1 MKILSPHSRGMLFL
15 TGAFALAGTSVISAR
30 FVAGKLGTFTITAVS
45 LFFALLLLVPLAG
58 SRIIESIRGASARDW
73 AYLFLQAL
81 FGIFLFRVFLLLG
94 LLHTTS
100 VEAGILTGATPAI
113 TAVLSGLLLK
123 EKMGPSKIIGILS
136 TVAGVLFI
144 QGLFMPGKC
153 FMPEH
158 IFGNVLVLC
167 AASCESIFNVCSRIA
182 VVRARPADKAAMPP
196 MVKTV
201 LVSLIAMSL
210 CLIPACFEQPV
221 GFLAKLGLQ
230 GWLSLIW
237 YGVFVT
243 ALAFLF
249 WYSGI
254 KRCPASTAA
263 AFSGMMP
270 FTALLL
276 SVLILGE
283 RAAIQQWCGGI
294 LVVSGMALIGR
305 ERNKL
310 SDQEAF

>member
-1 MKILSPHSRGMLFL
+1 MKRSRPQIKVILFL

-30 FVAGKLGTFTITAVS
+30 FVSEKLGTFTITAVS

-58 SRIIESIRGASARDW
+58 RQIIVSIRGASVRDW
-73 AYLFLQAL
+73 AYLFFQAL
-81 FGIFLFRVFLLLG
+81 FGIFLFRMFLLFG
-94 LLHTTS
+94 LLYTTS
-100 VEAGILTGATPAI
+100 AEAGILTGATPAI
-113 TAVLSGLLLK
+113 TALLSGLLLK
-123 EKMGPSKIIGILS
+123 EKMSVSKVIGIIC
-136 TVAGVLFI
+136 TAAGVLFI
-144 QGLFMPGKC
+144 QGLLTPGRSFMTEH
-153 FMPEH
+153 MP
-158 IFGNVLVLC
+158 GNVLVLC
-167 AASCESIFNVCSRIA
+167 AVACESLFTVCSRVA
-182 VVRARPADKAAMPP
+182 VIRARSAEKAEMPP
-196 MVKTV
+196 IAKTT
-201 LVSLIAMSL
+201 LVSLIAMLL

-221 GFLAKLGLQ
+221 GSLAKLELY

-243 ALAFLF
+243 ALAFLL

-283 RAAIQQWCGGI
+283 HATLQQWCGGV
-294 LVVSGMALIGR
+294 LVISGMVFIGL
-305 ERNKL
+305 ERKRSPN
-310 SDQEAF
+310 QETI